1 MKGDFLKAIKCMAEG
16 VHNRCVDEKCIGCG
30 ECCGSLLPLSDR
42 EIQAI
47 KRYIKKRGIKPKKYI
62 IICEKNSC
70 FDLGSICPF
79 LDISKEKDKCLIYE
93 ARPDIC
99 RAFQCNRSPEE
110 VFYRMREEPR
120 EVVNMWDLAR

>member
-1 MKGDFLKAIKCMAEG
+1 MKADFLKAVKCMAEG
-16 VHNRCVDEKCIGCG
+16 VHDKCVDGKCIGCG

-42 EIQAI
+42 EIQTI
-47 KRYIKKRGIKPKKYI
+47 KRYIKKRGIKLKKYI

-70 FDLGSICPF
+70 FNLGSICPF

-99 RAFQCNRSPEE
+99 RAFQCNRSPTE

-120 EVVNMWDLAR
+120 EVVNMWDLVR